1 MVMDNIDKLIKI
13 TKALA
18 DKSRYNILK
27 LIAKDKEISCTEI
40 LNKSHL
46 SQPAVSHHLKIL
58 LESELVSVRREG
70 QYGYFSFNKKVFDDY
85 LKFSS
90 EELNG

>member
-1 MVMDNIDKLIKI
+1 MENIDKIIKI

-27 LIAKDKEISCTEI
+27 LIAKKKEICCTDI

-58 LESELVSVRREG
+58 LESEIVSVRREG

-85 LKFSS
+85 LKSS
-90 EELNG
+90 SKELSD